1 MNFYNG
7 HCNCTSGKELKK
19 IFLDYLLK
27 KYRHTK
33 KKKINDLTCVI
44 LKYIEKKTT
53 YTNDC
58 WVEQ

>member
-7 HCNCTSGKELKK
+7 HCNCTAGKELKK

-33 KKKINDLTCVI
+33 KKKKLMT
-44 LKYIEKKTT
+44 
-53 YTNDC
+53 
-58 WVEQ
+58 

>member
-1 MNFYNG
+1 MNIYNG

-19 IFLDYLLK
+19 YSWITCCKNIDT
-27 KYRHTK
+27 H

-53 YTNDC
+53 YTMTAG
-58 WVEQ
+58 

>member
-19 IFLDYLLK
+19 YSWITCCKNID
-27 KYRHTK
+27 TQ
-33 KKKINDLTCVI
+33 KKINDLKCVI